1 MVNNFININK
11 ANNITSLQT
20 IEHKKNS
27 RNPEFGLGQAQ
38 QCGENKPINWMP
50 IPISAKTEK
59 TCTYSLP
66 LKNVTRYRSQK
77 MNDNI
82 NTYSKIAASANTR
95 N

>member
-1 MVNNFININK
+1 
-11 ANNITSLQT
+11 
-20 IEHKKNS
+20 
-27 RNPEFGLGQAQ
+27 LGQAQ
-38 QCGENKPINWMP
+38 QGGEIKSINWMP

-82 NTYSKIAASANTR
+82 NTDSKIAASANMMLFALLILMKLLTITA
-95 N
+95 